1 MTNSNELTLYI
12 INDGYI
18 YDHYIVPTIANLSR
32 KHSKGLFL
40 KSKALI
46 SFKRIADLAAKRYYT
61 EINASGYLGMFTVD
75 DRKATANEL
84 YEYYLDD
91 ILS

>member
-18 YDHYIVPTIANLSR
+18 YEHYVVPTIANLSK

-40 KSKALI
+40 KDKALI
-46 SFKRIADLAAKRYYT
+46 SFKRIADFAAKRYYT
-61 EINASGYLGMFTVD
+61 EINASGYIGKFSVD
-75 DRKATANEL
+75 DIKATANEL
-84 YEYYLDD
+84 YEYYLDE
-91 ILS
+91 IVS